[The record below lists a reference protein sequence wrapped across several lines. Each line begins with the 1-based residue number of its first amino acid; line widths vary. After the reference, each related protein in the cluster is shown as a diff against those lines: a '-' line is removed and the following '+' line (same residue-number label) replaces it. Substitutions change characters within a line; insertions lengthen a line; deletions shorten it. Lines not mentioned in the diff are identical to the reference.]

1 MARYEQADAKTF
13 SWNLI
18 IHVSISFAV
27 SACTINVNLA
37 VSTDKPI
44 AVNLRV
50 DKPVE
55 VKLGA
60 DVAVTKLPP
69 IQADA
74 KIGFTNKTLEKT
86 AP

>member
-1 MARYEQADAKTF
+1 MNKLIQKPFA
-13 SWNLI
+13 WHLI
-18 IHVSISFAV
+18 IPVLMGFAV

-50 DKPVE
+50 DKPIE
-55 VKLGA
+55 LKLGA

-69 IQADA
+69 IEADA
-74 KIGFTNKTLEKT
+74 TIGFTDKTPVKT

>member
-1 MARYEQADAKTF
+1 MNKLIQKIFALP
-13 SWNLI
+13 LI
-18 IHVSISFAV
+18 IHGVIGFAV
-27 SACTINVNLA
+27 SACTINMNLA

-44 AVNLRV
+44 AVNLSV
-50 DKPVE
+50 AKPIE

-69 IQADA
+69 IEADA
-74 KIGFTNKTLEKT
+74 TIGFTDKTPAKV

>member
-1 MARYEQADAKTF
+1 MNKQIQKPFA
-13 SWNLI
+13 WNLI
-18 IHVSISFAV
+18 IPLWIGFAV

-44 AVNLRV
+44 AVNLNMA
-50 DKPVE
+50 KPIE

-60 DVAVTKLPP
+60 DIAVTKLPP
-69 IQADA
+69 IEADA
-74 KIGFTNKTLEKT
+74 KIGFTDKTPTKT

>member
-1 MARYEQADAKTF
+1 MNKLIQKTF
-13 SWNLI
+13 AWNVI
-18 IHVSISFAV
+18 VHVSIGFAV

-44 AVNLRV
+44 AVNLKV
-50 DKPVE
+50 EKPIE
-55 VKLGA
+55 VKVGA
-60 DVAVTKLPP
+60 DIAVTKLPP

-74 KIGFTNKTLEKT
+74 KIGFTDMTTAKT

>member
-1 MARYEQADAKTF
+1 MNKLIQKRFA
-13 SWNLI
+13 WNVI
-18 IHVSISFAV
+18 VHVTMGFAV

-74 KIGFTNKTLEKT
+74 KIGFTDMTPAKT